1 VLQQCLLPFGIG
13 CAYACIILAVTSR
26 LNHVVP
32 CLLLFPLARLLLLL
46 QEGGSK
52 FFMRAAETPWLPAG
66 LLAGSAYWLYQA
78 ATAGGDA
85 WVQYLQLFDQSRLTH
100 ATSLDFVLLT
110 LLMPFWM
117 SNDAERRGWE
127 QR

>member
-1 VLQQCLLPFGIG
+1 MALPRICTLALHRTCPAVCHLPCLLP
-13 CAYACIILAVTSR
+13 
-26 LNHVVP
+26 
-32 CLLLFPLARLLLLL
+32 LL

-52 FFMRAAETPWLPAG
+52 FFMRAAETPWLGVG
-66 LLAGSAYWLYQA
+66 LLLGSAYWLYQGL
-78 ATAGGDA
+78 TAGGDA
-85 WVQYLQLFDQSRLTH
+85 WLQYLQLFDESRLTH

-117 SNDAERRGWE
+117 GNDAERRGWE